1 MDGNL
6 ARLEEAS
13 YFCNVLRFQVRQL
26 RNLGGKHSITMGTKL
41 TPYFVTLF
49 ASIVTALGQV
59 NGRLRCN
66 CRLLVFDIFPLQL
79 GDEIGNILCQ
89 EVDLSPVGF
98 STPKTRV
105 QWQLTCAVCFIKFV
119 AQRVLENVRQLFP
132 TISR

>member
-6 ARLEEAS
+6 ARLEEAG

-26 RNLGGKHSITMGTKL
+26 RNLVGKHAITMHTKL

-49 ASIVTALGQV
+49 APIVAAFGQV
-59 NGRLRCN
+59 YGGLRCN
-66 CRLLVFDIFPLQL
+66 GRLLVFDILLLQL
-79 GDEIGNILCQ
+79 GDEIRNILRQ

-119 AQRVLENVRQLFP
+119 
-132 TISR
+132 